1 MFFLFSFVFQ
11 SKYQTLYICLA
22 HQGGSH
28 FGLFFPENTDCQST
42 PQKVCRFQK
51 RCSSKVI
58 QDGIPFLK
66 NNLKPFSRA
75 YILSLL
81 YLKTQKM
88 PLRLLQSFYH
98 FIERENMFSPC
109 WLPVLMVEVVVSYRV
124 LQDGQ
129 KVHCHK
135 LNCDHVNSE
144 FSVYC

>member
-1 MFFLFSFVFQ
+1 MFFLFTFVFQ

-66 NNLKPFSRA
+66 NNLKPFSRSYPIPPIFEDTKNA
-75 YILSLL
+75 LAPITIILSFHRERKHVLSLL
-81 YLKTQKM
+81 ATEWLA
-88 PLRLLQSFYH
+88 
-98 FIERENMFSPC
+98 IGFSR
-109 WLPVLMVEVVVSYRV
+109 MVKKSTVT
-124 LQDGQ
+124 
-129 KVHCHK
+129 
-135 LNCDHVNSE
+135 N
-144 FSVYC
+144 